1 MGFSASLALIEGGAE
16 SLGSA
21 VDDGVDDLEVIG
33 GHGPCVAMDIVWA
46 VGSEDVIDGS
56 HGL

>member
-1 MGFSASLALIEGGAE
+1 MRFAASLALIEGGSE
-16 SLGSA
+16 GLGFT

-33 GHGPCVAMDIVWA
+33 GHGVFEPVHVLWA